1 MQKKEQ
7 ALQIIN
13 NLVRE
18 NKEAQLEIHKL
29 SKKVYN
35 LENPKIKFNDSKSG
49 LISRILDDAEN
60 AMKRNVERITKEIEH
75 AKQKQ
80 SKG

>member
-1 MQKKEQ
+1 VEKKDQ

-13 NLVRE
+13 NLVKE
-18 NKEAQLEIHKL
+18 NKEAKL
-29 SKKVYN
+29 QIIALCNKIYS

-49 LISRILDDAEN
+49 LVSRILDEARS
-60 AMKRNVERITKEIEH
+60 AMDRNVERITKEIEN